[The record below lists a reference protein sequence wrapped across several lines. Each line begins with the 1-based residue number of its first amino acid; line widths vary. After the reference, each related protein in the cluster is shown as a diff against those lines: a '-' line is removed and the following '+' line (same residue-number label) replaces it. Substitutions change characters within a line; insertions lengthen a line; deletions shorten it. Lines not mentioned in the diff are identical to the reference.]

1 MMKVGEAIRL
11 LRTSAGLRQA
21 ELADRIG
28 VSANYI
34 SLVEN
39 GKRDPS
45 MSFLRSVTQEFG
57 MPLGL
62 LFLDMG
68 ESKKPRSPEEQA
80 LLLRIK
86 DLMFEI
92 VQRQM
97 DARAEG

>member
-1 MMKVGEAIRL
+1 MGEAIRL

-21 ELADRIG
+21 ELADRLS

-45 MSFLRSVTQEFG
+45 MSFLRSVTLEFG
-57 MPLGL
+57 VPLGL
-62 LFLDMG
+62 LFLDIG
-68 ESKKPRSPEEQA
+68 ESGEPRSREEQA

-92 VQRQM
+92 VKRRM
-97 DARAEG
+97 EARAEG